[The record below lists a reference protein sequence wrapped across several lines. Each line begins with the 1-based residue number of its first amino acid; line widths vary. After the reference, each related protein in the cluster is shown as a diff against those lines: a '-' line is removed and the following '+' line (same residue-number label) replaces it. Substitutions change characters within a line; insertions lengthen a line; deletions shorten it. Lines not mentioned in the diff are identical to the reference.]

1 MKKPDTFLFVRS
13 SRRHTE
19 FPFPPERYLPGK
31 NTARNHE
38 LPSFPDE
45 REQFLYGV
53 DLFNHHYWWEAHE
66 VWESL
71 CAVVGSS
78 MLILFMSLKNPD
90 DKKLLWPTFSKLTPW
105 PPLLQVREGEE
116 FGAEVQSCGEGVSCN
131 RL

>member
-38 LPSFPDE
+38 LPSFADE

-66 VWESL
+66 VWEGQWL
-71 CAVVGSS
+71 RKHKSS
-78 MLILFMSLKNPD
+78 PEAI
-90 DKKLLWPTFSKLTPW
+90 
-105 PPLLQVREGEE
+105 LLQGLIQVAAGRLKLELGQNAPAKRLHKSAMDRLQKTLGES
-116 FGAEVQSCGEGVSCN
+116 VCGCWI
-131 RL
+131 